1 MGLTRIQA
9 PATDFVTLE
18 EALAHCRVTTDVEA
32 GLVQGYVFAARELVE
47 NDTGRAFITQKWALT
62 LDNAWPTIKDR
73 DTGRDQKRIV
83 LPKPPIQSV
92 DSITYFDSSGVQQTL
107 APSQY
112 LVTKA
117 DTGEWVVDQATG
129 ATWPL
134 VTKRAAF
141 ATINFTAGYGDNP
154 GDVPEL
160 ARQAVLLLV
169 AQWYDYRLP
178 IATAQAIQELP
189 YGTDQLITR
198 LRANLYV

>member
-9 PATDFVTLE
+9 PARDFVTLD
-18 EALAHCRVTTDVEA
+18 EALAHCRVTTDAEA

-83 LPKPPIQSV
+83 LPKPPIQSL